1 MNCDLCGD
9 EAGDRYLCERDTVI
23 LARHLGELPQLHDEL
38 VTHLVPSGGGLG
50 APVTGRGA
58 GPRSPIDEGVLDFIQ
73 TARTTEVVHARRV
86 DVQRVRWPQ
95 HSAPPPSGLPA
106 DCRWLAME
114 LGWIAAEYPAAG
126 EMAREVHAL
135 RRELL
140 SLGVEERPA
149 RAGLCVAVTDDQGTV
164 CGAVLERLPG
174 RTLRCRWCGTQ
185 YRTEQDL
192 MLLAHYQPRASA

>member
-1 MNCDLCGD
+1 MTCDLCGD
-9 EAGDRYLCERDTVI
+9 DAGDRYLCERDTVI
-23 LARHLGELPQLHDEL
+23 LARHLDELPALDAL
-38 VTHLVPSGGGLG
+38 LLMHLVPSGGGFYE
-50 APVTGRGA
+50 PVSGRGA
-58 GPRSPIDEGVLDFIQ
+58 GPRAPVNEDVLNLLH
-73 TARTTEVVHARRV
+73 TNRAATVVHARRV

-114 LGWIAAEYPAAG
+114 VEWIAAEYPAAG

-174 RTLRCRWCGTQ
+174 RSLRCRWCGCR
-185 YRTEQDL
+185 YVTEQDL
-192 MLLAHYQPRASA
+192 ALLEHYQPKESA